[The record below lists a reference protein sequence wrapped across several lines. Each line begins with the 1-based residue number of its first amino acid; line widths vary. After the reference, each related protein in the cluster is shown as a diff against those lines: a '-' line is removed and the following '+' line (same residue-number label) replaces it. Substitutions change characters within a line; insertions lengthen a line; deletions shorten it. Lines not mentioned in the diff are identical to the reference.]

1 MSSGITRTASTRSAR
16 PSGRISEDK
25 PITGSHKKWHAT
37 GTTAVD
43 LAFIVAD
50 FFHQLSLLQR
60 RFAEDMDN
68 LVLTFQ
74 ERTQTFADRCSEDC
88 SCVQRAWLA
97 LLKNCSATKQ
107 ETLELSNV
115 TENSISPQLEDIAK
129 YRKDLLTEVMSYHNT
144 FIKELEDARK
154 QLSKDQDHYQTSWK
168 KMKADDKDLMNQS
181 TAQCYNSLNEYVL
194 QLAGTN
200 HTETTI
206 CNVALSR
213 TVSDLEAIQCDIQEA
228 IAFSL
233 NRYAR
238 LFQAQLLEQ
247 ANRLDGLIGSTKKA
261 NHLQVSQDLSVLTQI
276 PRPESKIFEFYIV
289 DPATDQE
296 GVDFK
301 NNKLVLNTMT
311 EAGLKQRYNHLT
323 QQIREQEMSVSA
335 SRDSLTHL
343 RKLLES
349 QKSTEKAS
357 AVAKILSDIH
367 KVKNNIRS
375 QEVFLGLHRTQL
387 LLFPPDWFT
396 SSNSLTNGHPST
408 NSSSSSAHHVLQ
420 EYNFI
425 KTTLCFRCKTP
436 LKGLM
441 KQGVRCKICKV
452 SVHHKCQENLPD
464 CSVLAADKRKF
475 LRRQKSSSALEI
487 PEDTLREREREESS
501 KPSVTV
507 DPVYETIK
515 CAASLSS
522 LSHTSSESRPASS
535 CSSSKPASELRGA
548 VGSCKDDEDALFLAP
563 ETTSLSKSAPHRRL
577 RMSSLD
583 RFSALNFSSNNSSD
597 LPNTNLL
604 TSFHDSPSHSDE
616 RRKILQQCG
625 KSVSLDHEKGP
636 REDERRLIASAVA
649 VSASPPNRGHTV
661 SSLTASVLSPRILR
675 RRHHHAATIP
685 KISSSLEDE
694 LLKRY
699 RDRILSAQTNKDANK
714 PRQSTHQFVVLYD
727 FEGMLRDDLT
737 LRAGELIRVLSGRNA
752 EWWKGEVD
760 GRIGFFPSFCVTPI
774 YANESVMRVNT
785 GIRAAQE
792 HIDGINLRQHQ
803 IVVKSGNDEGGWVKV
818 RTALKSGYYPS
829 NCLQTLISQQ

>member
-1 MSSGITRTASTRSAR
+1 
-16 PSGRISEDK
+16 
-25 PITGSHKKWHAT
+25 
-37 GTTAVD
+37 
-43 LAFIVAD
+43 
-50 FFHQLSLLQR
+50 
-60 RFAEDMDN
+60 
-68 LVLTFQ
+68 
-74 ERTQTFADRCSEDC
+74 
-88 SCVQRAWLA
+88 
-97 LLKNCSATKQ
+97 
-107 ETLELSNV
+107 
-115 TENSISPQLEDIAK
+115 
-129 YRKDLLTEVMSYHNT
+129 MSYHNT

-154 QLSKDQDHYQTSWK
+154 QLSKDQDHYQTSWI
-168 KMKADDKDLMNQS
+168 KMKADNKDLMNQS

-311 EAGLKQRYNHLT
+311 EAGLKQRYNNLT

-396 SSNSLTNGHPST
+396 SSNSLTNGHPSSNNLT
-408 NSSSSSAHHVLQ
+408 SNSSSSSAHHVLQ

-487 PEDTLREREREESS
+487 PEDTLREREREESG

-563 ETTSLSKSAPHRRL
+563 ETTSLSKSAPH
-577 RMSSLD
+577 
-583 RFSALNFSSNNSSD
+583 
-597 LPNTNLL
+597 
-604 TSFHDSPSHSDE
+604 SPSHSDE

-625 KSVSLDHEKGP
+625 KSVSLDHEKGA
-636 REDERRLIASAVA
+636 REDERRLIASSVA
-649 VSASPPNRGHTV
+649 VSTSP
-661 SSLTASVLSPRILR
+661 
-675 RRHHHAATIP
+675 
-685 KISSSLEDE
+685 
-694 LLKRY
+694 
-699 RDRILSAQTNKDANK
+699 DANK

-803 IVVKSGNDEGGWVKV
+803 WPASPRGRGIALSESLRGYPHRPLGDRDCDLLLSGLSGQGLYSSPIPLVPCGALSGSAPARPQIRLSTSGLALPFNWSYSI
-818 RTALKSGYYPS
+818 RTTPGLQEALYFLLHLSLSSFPLSISLCSLLGALFTFLILPLLLRSLSPHLPHSGEHS
-829 NCLQTLISQQ
+829 SQGPDPTSPEAYFSAL